1 MKKGAVLKIDIG
13 NITIKVVMQGFWHG
27 EVQLGSPMHNHAA
40 FEFHTLLRGSAVL
53 ETNQKSIQLK
63 EKDSV
68 LIPPESF
75 HSFQKQEKGAATM
88 SFTFFLERNRHKN
101 VADYDQLITQRLL
114 SAVEPVVFSQN
125 LQLEEYLT
133 GIMSNLY
140 SHSLVAEDRI
150 KARFILL
157 FTELFSLFADQE
169 SAVYEYE
176 GDAVENDT
184 RIYMIEEYFNEYYTE
199 PISLKNLA
207 ECLYLSEKQTDKMIR
222 KAFGE
227 GFRDHLCKLRLLIAR
242 KLLIDTDKE
251 IREIA
256 EEVGYQSYNGFYL
269 AFKEKVGMTPGAYR
283 EQYLRDHNILAASSG
298 SKIPPF
304 S

>member
-1 MKKGAVLKIDIG
+1 MKKGSVLKVDIG
-13 NITIKVVMQGFWHG
+13 NITIKVVMQGLWHG

-53 ETNQKSIQLK
+53 ETNQESIHLK

-75 HSFQKQEKGAATM
+75 HGFQKQEKGSATM
-88 SFTFFLERNRHKN
+88 SFTFFMEKNRRKN
-101 VADYDQLITQRLL
+101 VADYEQLITQRLT
-114 SAVEPVVFSQN
+114 SAAEPVVFSQN
-125 LQLEEYLT
+125 LQIEEHLT

-150 KARFILL
+150 KAQFILL
-157 FTELFSLFADQE
+157 FTELFSLFEDQE
-169 SAVYEYE
+169 SAVYEYG
-176 GDAVENDT
+176 GDTVENDT
-184 RIYMIEEYFNEYYTE
+184 RIYMIEEYFNEYYME

-207 ECLYLSEKQTDKMIR
+207 ERLYLSEKQTDTMIR

-227 GFRDHLCKLRLLIAR
+227 GFRDHLCKIRLLIAR
-242 KLLIDTDKE
+242 KLLTDSDKD
-251 IREIA
+251 IRKIA

-269 AFKEKVGMTPGAYR
+269 SFKGKTGMTPSEYR
-283 EQYLRDHNILAASSG
+283 LFASSG
-298 SKIPPF
+298 NSNPHF